1 MEIPPIFPS
10 QINKSNPYYYLPD
23 NYTIMTEQWWHNK
36 FGDTLPDGYAEYL
49 ASHSRV
55 EYDDIDREEATHK
68 LKLNQEGGMELDCPP
83 EYKTYCMA
91 PTEFMGLCINNSNC
105 NDEYDEKKTFI
116 PSIIWDNN
124 KET

>member
-49 ASHSRV
+49 ACHSRV

-68 LKLNQEGGMELDCPP
+68 LKLNQEKFINQLNYELEQLKLNEYNIIEDVTSETTNPISNPQQPTNLP
-83 EYKTYCMA
+83 EQ
-91 PTEFMGLCINNSNC
+91 
-105 NDEYDEKKTFI
+105 
-116 PSIIWDNN
+116 
-124 KET
+124 